1 MAETWDDAEIDT
13 FIGELLETSGN
24 DFNLVMKEIDKL
36 KTDMATKDESE
47 VEEEED
53 DPFDP
58 EELKRIQEEAKLEAA
73 QRLDH
78 FSILNLPFWPWNL
91 TFLNCFFFI

>member
-73 QRLDH
+73 ERLDLH
-78 FSILNLPFWPWNL
+78 FSILNLPF
-91 TFLNCFFFI
+91 